1 MSTTATP
8 AATLPMDAPKAKPRT
23 RKVGKTASKPAPK
36 RAAKPA
42 PKVELAKPPV
52 AKLRKASKPEGF
64 ELGFQIA
71 RKDGQPVLP
80 KGKGGVRFESVTLGD
95 DGKPEMVVWIPQK
108 RWAKMGKKE
117 ILGAAFA
124 PPAE

>member
-8 AATLPMDAPKAKPRT
+8 AKTLPMDAPKASST
-23 RKVGKTASKPAPK
+23 RKNGNKGKGKTS
-36 RAAKPA
+36 KPA
-42 PKVELAKPPV
+42 PKVELSKPPV

-80 KGKGGVRFESVTLGD
+80 KAKGGVRFESAEVGE
-95 DGKPEMVVWIPQK
+95 DGRPEMVVWIPQK
-108 RWAKMGKKE
+108 RWAKMGKPE
-117 ILGAAFA
+117 IIGGAFA
-124 PPAE
+124 PPSA